1 MGIQVDNVAKI
12 GLTLDTTNIF
22 SQIYNLKEKLD
33 KLSVKNIKVSRG
45 EQAFDGVVKGAKK
58 AQKQVKTLQQ
68 ALREAE
74 NAYSKAYYK
83 NNTNI
88 LWAQSDEAKKLVEN
102 IKTAQRALNDFNNI
116 RKQIQE
122 EITGKKAGNV
132 QNKDWAR
139 QQKEA
144 LAEQTKLQ
152 KDADKAWNAMKKQ
165 QEASSKKEWTNLV
178 REQKESEKQ
187 QAKLAKEQAKEQERI
202 RKEQAKAEQ
211 ILLREQVNQARES
224 AKQEAKMYRD
234 MQKEKTASLKQ
245 AEKERQAY
253 QKELER
259 QATRAYNQ
267 MVAREKRSANL
278 ALKRLKEDDKLSNRS
293 IAQQIRDLKSSM
305 AVNYAKGG
313 KYLEKDD
320 SFFGDG
326 KSQFDRDL
334 VALDN
339 LIIRYNQFK
348 DAMQQGN
355 TSRGRYVD
363 ELPSYQNEINFR
375 RNEMQAKMRNVP
387 NYINS
392 DEYRQDIA
400 YIQKL
405 QKEYNQLKAD
415 IKGVKEEKQK
425 VNNTKIKTDDI
436 DNYAKR
442 IRQLKNE
449 LEHKALND
457 NTFIG
462 SEDYKKRIS
471 EIKELQSTYNKLKSD
486 ITGVK
491 TKTTEGF
498 KNYQVEMDK
507 VAREASKVYH
517 ELANIKRTDEN
528 YIPLQK
534 RLNELKEEYQ
544 KLNRESVN
552 FRKTVGISSSRG
564 FYDLNSTYDYFL
576 AKFRSKVTAG
586 IAGIVEGYAM
596 NAIPNFVDT
605 MSNYEQNRANFAQ
618 VLPDNIANNQKLMND
633 AMRDFIQ
640 IASDYG
646 ASVQEVTEAG
656 RLWGR
661 QYKDVGII
669 QELVRNSTKLSI
681 TDDMSLVEVNKGL
694 EATMQQY
701 NIHLKD
707 MNEAQETS
715 GKIVDTWAKLADNA
729 VVTASDLAK
738 ANERSAG
745 AAYNAGISFD
755 YLNAMIA
762 TMSSATGKAGGEIG
776 NSIKS
781 MIVSMQTK
789 KAQKFLKEMNIAT
802 KELGENGTLKMRSYE
817 KVITEVMQTIKNSP
831 KDYSKA
837 INAFS
842 GGKFQYNNVMALLKN
857 YDNMQKNLQIVTHSK
872 GWADEQVAL
881 QYETISRQ
889 LKALNAEFQ
898 QLVVTLD
905 EAGASAG
912 IGTLIEYARTLIQI
926 LSNINPDNIKRLGE
940 TATNLAKIAVVLK
953 TISTLVTIS
962 SALKGIIPMLRTLPA
977 LLSSTAA
984 GITSVGTAMNVISR
998 MTGWLGLAVLVAQG
1012 IYTIYEA
1019 VSDFNEKANFDK
1031 IKKQAS
1037 ELKGSLESVVTEA
1050 DELGNKGANNINAYI
1065 QAMKDAIDVI
1075 NSSTA
1080 SQADKEKANQSLS
1093 ESEESLTELIGAEA
1107 VERIKASNFSKEAVE
1122 KEIDVYRKM
1131 QIVSNAML
1139 QQRIKDE
1146 IATTD
1151 NTIQNVETRIQA
1163 YQKEMEYYSKIAQV
1177 KFQTY
1182 RSAYDD
1188 YEKNYANREDS
1199 IAKRA
1204 VKRDL
1209 DKAEKEW
1216 KDIQAKANEYNLM
1229 QGENR
1234 KVLSSLTDMRSK
1246 LARAGRG
1253 EKVDLD
1259 NADKK
1264 IAGSK
1269 MGITEDIPDTGKNS
1283 KSNRDYSEEYKRDEL
1298 TAKRN
1303 QLWYEGSIQA
1313 KKYENALKEITNDE
1327 QYYGS
1332 TVSSIV
1338 AKSNLYGERSKQLDN
1353 YKSKLEQFRTELE
1366 NELSKKMQ
1374 ANPQLISQTQYT
1386 VGLKGKELEKNI
1398 EVNREVY
1405 QQSKTVSKI
1414 VNLISA
1420 VNQKLEETKTKSI
1433 DIANEQRKIADE
1445 ISKQKVSDI
1454 EQQASIDIARINRPT
1469 NFDYSK
1475 QKNQIE
1481 LEEYRAILSEK
1492 VRVHEQTLSSIRQAQ
1507 IIHDEQ
1513 TLADLRKKSQVEI
1526 QNIEETKAKVAQLE
1540 YEKTS
1545 VIRQGLYDVTQQFLI
1560 QGNSLRDIWSN
1571 LWKDLAREALQR
1583 LFRIQAQA
1591 SILGSLFGWGGGSK
1605 TSTTVTAGNYNF
1617 GKSFNYSDFKLSH
1630 TGENLTGYPK
1640 MHTGGMV
1647 QRGRLGVVPK
1657 LKSDEVIRTL
1667 QIGEEVNSVSDRR
1680 SNEIL
1685 ATVAMKAIDSRNQQ
1699 PNNINIMAI
1708 DSRSFAEY
1716 LNDNADILLAVLNKQ
1731 GALGRR

>member
-1 MGIQVDNVAKI
+1 MSVTVDNVAKI
-12 GLTLDTTNIF
+12 SLTLDTANIF
-22 SQIYNLKEKLD
+22 KQIENIQEKLN
-33 KLSVKNIKVSRG
+33 KLSVKNIKASRG
-45 EQAFDGVVKGAKK
+45 EQVFDGMVKGAKK
-58 AQKQVKTLQQ
+58 AKEEAKTLQQ
-68 ALREAE
+68 AVREAE

-83 NNTNI
+83 NSTNM
-88 LWAQSDEAKKLVEN
+88 LWQQSEEAKKLVEN
-102 IKTAQRALNDFNNI
+102 IRIAKTALIDFNNV
-116 RKQIQE
+116 RKAIDE
-122 EITGKKAGNV
+122 SITGKQASKV
-132 QNKDWAR
+132 QNKDYQR

-144 LAEQTKLQ
+144 LAVERESIRESKKAQKERERIAKEEAKEKQRILKEQARVEKELLKEQ
-152 KDADKAWNAMKKQ
+152 VRQARALAQ
-165 QEASSKKEWTNLV
+165 QETRIYKEK
-178 REQKESEKQ
+178 QKEAQ
-187 QAKLAKEQAKEQERI
+187 KLAKEQ
-202 RKEQAKAEQ
+202 
-211 ILLREQVNQARES
+211 
-224 AKQEAKMYRD
+224 
-234 MQKEKTASLKQ
+234 EKLDS
-245 AEKERQAY
+245 
-253 QKELER
+253 
-259 QATRAYNQ
+259 
-267 MVAREKRSANL
+267 
-278 ALKRLKEDDKLSNRS
+278 RS
-293 IAQQIRDLKSSM
+293 ITQQIRDLKKEM
-305 AVNYAKGG
+305 AVNYAKNPN
-313 KYLEKDD
+313 YLN
-320 SFFGDG
+320 SF
-326 KSQFDRDL
+326 KKELDL
-334 VALDN
+334 SRLEN
-339 LIIRYNQFK
+339 LIFLENEYQKMVSNRPKKLNSPYDTFTYQEEISQRRK
-348 DAMQQGN
+348 DI
-355 TSRGRYVD
+355 
-363 ELPSYQNEINFR
+363 QN
-375 RNEMQAKMRNVP
+375 KMRTIS
-387 NYINS
+387 NYYGS
-392 DEYRQDIA
+392 DEYKADIA
-400 YIQKL
+400 NVQKL
-405 QKEYNQLKAD
+405 QTEYDKLKND
-415 IKGVKEEKQK
+415 LKGVVEKKQE
-425 VNNTKIKTDDI
+425 VNKTKIKSDDV
-436 DNYAKR
+436 DNYSKR
-442 IRQLKNE
+442 IKQLKND
-449 LEHKALND
+449 LEKKSLNNKD
-457 NTFIG
+457 YIG
-462 SEDYKKRIS
+462 SEDYKKQIAK
-471 EIKELQSTYNKLKSD
+471 IKELQSAYDKLRTD
-486 ITGVK
+486 IKGV
-491 TKTTEGF
+491 TKQASGF
-498 KNYQVEMDK
+498 KNYQIEMDK
-507 VAREASKVYH
+507 IAREAAKVYH
-517 ELANIKRTDEN
+517 ELANIKRTNEN

-596 NAIPNFVDT
+596 NAIPNVVDT

-633 AMRDFIQ
+633 AMRDFTQ

-738 ANERSAG
+738 ANEQSAG
-745 AAYNAGISFD
+745 AAYQAGIGFD

-762 TMSSATGKAGGEIG
+762 TMSSATGKAGAEIG
-776 NSIKS
+776 RSIRS
-781 MIVSMQTK
+781 MLVSMNSN
-789 KAQKFLKEMNIAT
+789 KAQKYLQKLGIAT
-802 KELGENGTLKMRSYE
+802 KEVGTDGVMHIRSYE
-817 KVITEVMQTIKNSP
+817 KVIDELMKKLKSNPNDVSNVVLAM
-831 KDYSKA
+831 
-837 INAFS
+837 S
-842 GGKFQYNNVMALLKN
+842 GGKYQYNNVMALLKN
-857 YDNMQKNLQIVTHSK
+857 YDNMQKNLQTAKTSK

-898 QLVVTLD
+898 QLVVILD

-953 TISTLVTIS
+953 TFSTLVAIS
-962 SALKGIIPMLRTLPA
+962 SALKGTIPLLRTLPA

-998 MTGWLGLAVLVAQG
+998 MTGWLGFAVLVAQG

-1065 QAMKDAIDVI
+1065 QVMKDAIDVI

-1093 ESEESLTELIGAEA
+1093 ESEESLTKLIGAEA
-1107 VERIKASNFSKEAVE
+1107 VERIKANNFSKEAIE

-1131 QIVSNAML
+1131 QIVSNTML

-1216 KDIQAKANEYNLM
+1216 KDIQTKANEYNLM

-1259 NADKK
+1259 NTDKK
-1264 IAGSK
+1264 IASGK
-1269 MGITEDIPDTGKNS
+1269 MGIIEDIPDTGKGS
-1283 KSNRDYSEEYKRDEL
+1283 SNRDYSEEYKRDEL

-1313 KKYENALKEITNDE
+1313 KKYENSLKDITNDE
-1327 QYYGS
+1327 QYYGT
-1332 TVSSIV
+1332 TVASII
-1338 AKSNLYGERSKQLDN
+1338 AKSSLYGERSKELED
-1353 YKSKLEQFRTELE
+1353 YKAKLEKFRTDLE
-1366 NELSKKMQ
+1366 NELDAKMK
-1374 ANPQLISQTQYT
+1374 ASPQLAQLAKYT
-1386 VGLKGKELEKNI
+1386 IGLKGEELEKNI
-1398 EVNREVY
+1398 EVNKEVY
-1405 QQSKTVSKI
+1405 QQSKTVSNI
-1414 VNLISA
+1414 INLISA
-1420 VNQKLEETKTKSI
+1420 VNQKLEETKSKSA
-1433 DIANEQRKIADE
+1433 DITNEQRKIADE
-1445 ISKQKVSDI
+1445 ISKQKISDI

-1469 NFDYSK
+1469 NFDYNK

-1481 LEEYRAILSEK
+1481 LEAERAKLKQYEEDLQKTIEEIKLKENSANAETMAGLYK
-1492 VRVHEQTLSSIRQAQ
+1492 KKQT
-1507 IIHDEQ
+1507 
-1513 TLADLRKKSQVEI
+1513 EI
-1526 QNIEETKAKVAQLE
+1526 KIVEETKAKVAELE
-1540 YEKTS
+1540 NEKTAT
-1545 VIRQGLYDVTQQFLI
+1545 IRQGLYDVTQQFLI
-1560 QGNSLRDIWSN
+1560 QGNSLKDIWNN

-1583 LFRIQAQA
+1583 LFQIQAQA
-1591 SILGSLFGWGGGSK
+1591 SILGSLFGWSGGGK
-1605 TSTTVTAGNYNF
+1605 TATVTAGNYNF
-1617 GKSFNYSDFKLSH
+1617 GKSFGYSDFKLSH
-1630 TGENLTGYPK
+1630 TGENLSGYPK

-1647 QRGRLGVVPK
+1647 QQGRLGVVPK
-1657 LKSDEVIRTL
+1657 LKADEVIRTL

-1716 LNDNADILLAVLNKQ
+1716 LNDNADVLLAVLNKQ